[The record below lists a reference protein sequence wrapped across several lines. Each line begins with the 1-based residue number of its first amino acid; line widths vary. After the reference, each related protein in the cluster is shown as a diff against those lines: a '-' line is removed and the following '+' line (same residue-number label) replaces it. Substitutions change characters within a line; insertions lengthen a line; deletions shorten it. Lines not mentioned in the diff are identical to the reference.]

1 MVSRETSGGETPPLP
16 QWMTPAATGLG
27 RYAEI
32 LTGPG
37 IERGL
42 LGPREAPRI
51 WDRHILNCAV
61 VADPGLGLLPTGATV
76 ADIGSGA
83 GLPGLVWSLV
93 RPDLTVVLI
102 ESLLR
107 RATFLTEC
115 VHELGLVDRV
125 QVVRDRAES
134 VSGGPGKTRGGRPGT
149 VDVVTARAVAPLG
162 TLVEWG
168 APLLAEGGLLIALK
182 GESAAEEVERDRE
195 QVERW
200 GLQDVQVGQVGQGIV
215 DPATTLVTA
224 RRRGRPA
231 TAQ

>member
-1 MVSRETSGGETPPLP
+1 MVSRETLGDVVPALPDWLEPAKSGLI
-16 QWMTPAATGLG
+16 

-32 LTGPG
+32 LVGPG

-61 VADPGLGLLPTGATV
+61 VADPVAGLIPQDAVV

-83 GLPGLVWSLV
+83 GLPGLVWALA

-115 VHELGLVDRV
+115 VHELELGGRV

-134 VSGGPGKTRGGRPGT
+134 VAGSPQTSRPGSM
-149 VDVVTARAVAPLG
+149 DVVTARAVAPLG
-162 TLVEWG
+162 TLGAWG
-168 APLLAEGGLLIALK
+168 APLLVPGGILLALK
-182 GESAAEEVERDRE
+182 GESAADEVDRDRNLLTE
-195 QVERW
+195 I
-200 GLQDVQVGQVGQGIV
+200 GLQDISVEQVGQGVV
-215 DPATTLVTA
+215 DPATTIVVA
-224 RRRGRPA
+224 RKTGQPT

>member
-1 MVSRETSGGETPPLP
+1 VKHPTGEFPPLP
-16 QWMTPAATGLG
+16 EWALPFEAALV

-32 LTGPG
+32 LVGPG

-61 VADPGLGLLPTGATV
+61 VADPSVDLLPSGATV

-83 GLPGLVWSLV
+83 GLPGLVWALV

-115 VHELGLVDRV
+115 LHSLDLTDRV
-125 QVVRDRAES
+125 TVVRDRAES
-134 VSGGPGKTRGGRPGT
+134 VAGGPKSARPGQM
-149 VDVVTARAVAPLG
+149 DVVTARAVAPLG
-162 TLVEWG
+162 TLAAWG
-168 APLLAEGGLLIALK
+168 APLLAPGGALLALK
-182 GESAAEEVERDRE
+182 GESAAEEIQRDRNQLSE
-195 QVERW
+195 LGLTQVEIV
-200 GLQDVQVGQVGQGIV
+200 LVGRGVV
-215 DPATTLVTA
+215 DPPTTVVAA
-224 RRRGRPA
+224 RRDGP
-231 TAQ
+231 

>member
-1 MVSRETSGGETPPLP
+1 MKHGSGMTPPLP
-16 QWMTPAATGLG
+16 DWMLLFEAGLT

-32 LTGPG
+32 LVGPG

-61 VADPGLGLLPTGATV
+61 VADPAVDLLPSGATV

-83 GLPGLVWSLV
+83 GLPGLVWALV

-115 VHELGLVDRV
+115 LHSLDLSDRV
-125 QVVRDRAES
+125 TVVRDRAES
-134 VSGGPGKTRGGRPGT
+134 VAGGPKSARPGQM
-149 VDVVTARAVAPLG
+149 DVVTARAVAPLG
-162 TLVEWG
+162 TLAAWG
-168 APLLAEGGLLIALK
+168 APLLAPGGVLLALK
-182 GESAAEEVERDRE
+182 GESAAEEVGRDSQE
-195 QVERW
+195 LASL
-200 GLQDVQVGQVGQGIV
+200 GLIEVDVIQVGHGVV
-215 DPATTLVTA
+215 EPPTTVVTA
-224 RRRGRPA
+224 RKDGK
-231 TAQ
+231 

>member
-1 MVSRETSGGETPPLP
+1 MVSRETSGDEIPPLP
-16 QWMTPAATGLG
+16 PWMATSALGLV

-61 VADPGLGLLPTGATV
+61 VADPGLGLIPTGATV

-115 VHELGLVDRV
+115 VHELGLADRV

-134 VSGGPGKTRGGRPGT
+134 VSGGPKGRRPGT
-149 VDVVTARAVAPLG
+149 VGVVTARAVAPLG
-162 TLVEWG
+162 TLAEWG
-168 APLLAEGGLLIALK
+168 APLLTEGGLLIALK
-182 GESAAEEVERDRE
+182 GESAIEEVERDRQMVE
-195 QVERW
+195 SFGLEDIQV
-200 GLQDVQVGQVGQGIV
+200 LHVGQGVV
-215 DPATTLVTA
+215 DPTTTVVTA
-224 RRRGRPA
+224 RRHSRSA

>member
-1 MVSRETSGGETPPLP
+1 MVSRETSGDGQNPLEL
-16 QWMTPAATGLG
+16 PAWLKPATASLD
-27 RYAEI
+27 RYVQI
-32 LTGPG
+32 LIGPG

-61 VADPGLGLLPTGATV
+61 VADPHLGLVPTGATV

-83 GLPGLVWSLV
+83 GLPGVVWALV

-115 VHELGLVDRV
+115 VQELGLGTRV
-125 QVVRDRAES
+125 HVVRDRAES
-134 VSGGPGKTRGGRPGT
+134 ITAGPQGGRPGS
-149 VDVVTARAVAPLG
+149 VDLVTARAVAPLG
-162 TLVEWG
+162 TLATW
-168 APLLAEGGLLIALK
+168 AATLLGPGGSLVALK
-182 GESAAEEVERDRE
+182 GESAGDELDRDRAALTDIGFTDM
-195 QVERW
+195 QIR
-200 GLQDVQVGQVGQGIV
+200 QVGQGVV
-215 DPATTLVTA
+215 DPATTVVVATLH
-224 RRRGRPA
+224 GHRP

>member
-1 MVSRETSGGETPPLP
+1 MKHGSGVTPPLP
-16 QWMTPAATGLG
+16 EWMLPFEAGLT

-32 LTGPG
+32 LVGPG

-61 VADPGLGLLPTGATV
+61 VADPAMDLLPSGATV

-83 GLPGLVWSLV
+83 GLPGLVWALV

-115 VHELGLVDRV
+115 LHSLDLTDRV
-125 QVVRDRAES
+125 TVVRDRAES
-134 VSGGPGKTRGGRPGT
+134 VAGGPKSARPGQM
-149 VDVVTARAVAPLG
+149 DVVTARAVAPLG
-162 TLVEWG
+162 TLAVWG
-168 APLLAEGGLLIALK
+168 APLLAPGGVLLALK
-182 GESAAEEVERDRE
+182 GESAAEEIQRDRNQLSE
-195 QVERW
+195 LGLTQVHIV
-200 GLQDVQVGQVGQGIV
+200 LVGHGVV
-215 DPATTLVTA
+215 DPPTTVVAA
-224 RRRGRPA
+224 RRDGP
-231 TAQ
+231 

>member
-1 MVSRETSGGETPPLP
+1 MKHGSDVTPPLP
-16 QWMTPAATGLG
+16 EWMLPFEAGLT

-32 LTGPG
+32 LVGPG

-61 VADPGLGLLPTGATV
+61 VADPAVDLLPTGATV

-83 GLPGLVWSLV
+83 GLPGLVWALV

-115 VHELGLVDRV
+115 LHSLDLADRV
-125 QVVRDRAES
+125 TVVRDRAES
-134 VSGGPGKTRGGRPGT
+134 VAGSPKSARPGQM
-149 VDVVTARAVAPLG
+149 DVVTARAVAPLG
-162 TLVEWG
+162 TLAVWG
-168 APLLAEGGLLIALK
+168 APLLAPGGVLLALK
-182 GESAAEEVERDRE
+182 GESAAEEIQRDRNQLSE
-195 QVERW
+195 LGLTQVHIA
-200 GLQDVQVGQVGQGIV
+200 LVGHGVV
-215 DPATTLVTA
+215 DPPTTVVTA
-224 RRRGRPA
+224 RRDSR
-231 TAQ
+231 

>member
-1 MVSRETSGGETPPLP
+1 MKHGSGVTPPLP
-16 QWMTPAATGLG
+16 EWMLPFEAGLT

-32 LTGPG
+32 LVGPG

-61 VADPGLGLLPTGATV
+61 VADPAMDLLPSGATV

-83 GLPGLVWSLV
+83 GLPGLVWALV

-115 VHELGLVDRV
+115 LHSLDLTDRV
-125 QVVRDRAES
+125 TVVRDRAES
-134 VSGGPGKTRGGRPGT
+134 VAGGPKSARPGQM
-149 VDVVTARAVAPLG
+149 DVVTARAVAPLG
-162 TLVEWG
+162 TLAVWG
-168 APLLAEGGLLIALK
+168 APLMAPGGVLLALK
-182 GESAAEEVERDRE
+182 GESAAEEIQRDRNQLSE
-195 QVERW
+195 LGLTQVHIV
-200 GLQDVQVGQVGQGIV
+200 LVGHGVV
-215 DPATTLVTA
+215 DPPTTVVAA
-224 RRRGRPA
+224 RRDGA
-231 TAQ
+231 